1 MTNALVEQVRI
12 ALQQQIVDA
21 TLGNDRIARDNGLQM
36 TDLQT
41 LHLLVLNEDIRTPRQ
56 ISSATGIP
64 TSTVTRIV
72 DRLERAGFIRRTP
85 DDVDRR
91 RTVIDLVP
99 EAIAPLQ
106 SLYGDRDERFATL
119 ASSFS
124 ADELHTVIRFLT
136 AMSEFYTPD
145 KPEH

>member
-12 ALQQQIVDA
+12 ALQRQIVDA

-41 LHLLVLNEDIRTPRQ
+41 LHLLVLSRDIRTPRQ
-56 ISSATGIP
+56 ISAATGIP

-72 DRLERAGFIRRTP
+72 DRLERAGFVRRTP

-91 RTVIDLVP
+91 RTVIDLIP
-99 EAIAPLQ
+99 ETIAPLQ
-106 SLYGDRDERFATL
+106 SLYGDVDERFATL
-119 ASSFS
+119 ASRFS
-124 ADELHTVIRFLT
+124 ADELNTVIRFLT
-136 AMSEFYTPD
+136 AMSEFYAPD
-145 KPEH
+145 DPER